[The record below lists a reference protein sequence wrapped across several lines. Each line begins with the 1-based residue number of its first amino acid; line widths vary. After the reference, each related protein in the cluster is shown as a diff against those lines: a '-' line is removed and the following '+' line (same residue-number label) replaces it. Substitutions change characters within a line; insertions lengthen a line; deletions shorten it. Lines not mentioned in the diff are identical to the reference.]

1 MLATRT
7 AHRALLSV
15 LLAGTTM
22 AVASPASAADT
33 WATTTVASPN
43 STVIDFGDDIDID
56 VDIDSDSQSGDQP
69 TEGTTT
75 LYAMEATKRRWAAVG
90 TSTAAS
96 PDFSAVAPRMTTSY
110 KVVYHGHEADSSQD
124 DSHESS
130 ESAVFT
136 VEVARTITYPSGGFV
151 LEGRVRPRY
160 GNRPIVIKSS
170 RSRSS
175 GYVRHK
181 AIRTDR
187 RGRYSITL
195 PRRKGTWYWTVKV
208 KGDARYLPTDFQWE
222 TWVS

>member
-56 VDIDSDSQSGDQP
+56 VDIDSQSGDQP
-69 TEGTTT
+69 TEGTST
-75 LYAMEATKRRWAAVG
+75 LYAREATKRRWKAVG

-96 PDFSAVAPRMTTSY
+96 PDFSAVTPRMTTSY

>member
-1 MLATRT
+1 MLAIRP
-7 AHRALLSV
+7 ASRALLSV
-15 LLAGTTM
+15 LLAGTTI
-22 AVASPASAADT
+22 AVASPATAVDT
-33 WATTTVASPN
+33 WTTTTVATPD
-43 STVIDFGDDIDID
+43 STVIDFGDTIDID
-56 VDIDSDSQSGDQP
+56 VDIDSQSGDQP
-69 TEGTTT
+69 TEGTAT